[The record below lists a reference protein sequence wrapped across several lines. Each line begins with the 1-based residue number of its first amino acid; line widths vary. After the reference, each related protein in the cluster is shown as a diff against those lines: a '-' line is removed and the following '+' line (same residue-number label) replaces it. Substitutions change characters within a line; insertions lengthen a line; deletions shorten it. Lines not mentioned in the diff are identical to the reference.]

1 MKRVGSA
8 RRAGA
13 CVLAVGLGLPGL
25 ALAQTQ
31 AATAPADG
39 YSQMLGYLTHS
50 RLEGRVLAG
59 ANGSI
64 KLNQAAGD
72 LNLQYNGHALA
83 SGPQA
88 QTALQVQ
95 QRGDDRI
102 NLDTPLLARA
112 ELAGQVLQGG
122 SGLASI
128 NQASGQANAQRN
140 LAGVVAAAQLAHGPE
155 PAQAAAPLPAPGNN
169 TARRLTAAGVREAM
183 VGAQAL
189 RGYSGVL
196 QLNQIAGSLNVVE
209 NRLGLHVQTGP

>member
-1 MKRVGSA
+1 MKRFVVRCRS
-8 RRAGA
+8 GA
-13 CVLAVGLGLPGL
+13 CLLALGLCLPGL
-25 ALAQTQ
+25 ALAQTT
-31 AATAPADG
+31 AAPADG
-39 YSQMLGYLTHS
+39 YSQMLGYLTNS
-50 RLEGRVLAG
+50 RLDGQVLAG

-95 QRGDDRI
+95 QRGDDHI

-112 ELAGQVLQGG
+112 ELSGQVLQGG

-140 LAGVVAAAQLAHGPE
+140 LVGVVAAAQLAHSQE
-155 PAQAAAPLPAPGNN
+155 PAQAATPLPAPGN
-169 TARRLTAAGVREAM
+169 TSARRLTAAGVREAM

>member
-1 MKRVGSA
+1 MNRFVVRCRS
-8 RRAGA
+8 GA
-13 CVLAVGLGLPGL
+13 CLLALGLCLPGL
-25 ALAQTQ
+25 ALAQ
-31 AATAPADG
+31 AANSAVDG
-39 YSQMLGYLTHS
+39 YSQMLGYLTNS
-50 RLEGRVLAG
+50 RLEGQVLAG
-59 ANGSI
+59 ATGSI

-88 QTALQVQ
+88 QAALQVQ
-95 QRGDDRI
+95 QRGDDHI

-112 ELAGQVLQGG
+112 ELSGQVLQGG

-140 LAGVVAAAQLAHGPE
+140 LVGVVAAAQLAHSQE
-155 PAQAAAPLPAPGNN
+155 PAQAATPLPAPGN
-169 TARRLTAAGVREAM
+169 TSARRLTAAGVREAM

>member
-1 MKRVGSA
+1 MKRFVVRCRS
-8 RRAGA
+8 GA
-13 CVLAVGLGLPGL
+13 CLLALGLCLPGL
-25 ALAQTQ
+25 ALAQTT
-31 AATAPADG
+31 AAPADG
-39 YSQMLGYLTHS
+39 YSQMLGYLTNS

-59 ANGSI
+59 ATGSI

-102 NLDTPLLARA
+102 NPQTPLLARA
-112 ELAGQVLQGG
+112 ELSGQVLQGG

-140 LAGVVAAAQLAHGPE
+140 LVGVVAAAQLAHSQE
-155 PAQAAAPLPAPGNN
+155 PAQAATPLPAPGN
-169 TARRLTAAGVREAM
+169 TSARRLTAAGVREAM